1 MDAGNEDQWL
11 KGIKSSMLSQAAM
24 SACHL
29 NSDIIKVNIQGNS
42 VSVGL
47 ITVSTMI
54 YQFSEDQDADIIFV
68 KL

>member
-24 SACHL
+24 SVCHL

-42 VSVGL
+42 VSLGL
-47 ITVSTMI
+47 ITVSTMMLI
-54 YQFSEDQDADIIFV
+54 LYLSNYKGE
-68 KL
+68 KRYM

>member
-24 SACHL
+24 SVCHL